1 MKKYCAIDLETDGL
15 FEKGTAPKIISWAY
29 AYDET
34 ESGSS
39 TDLDLLQQKI
49 NEVYPVFHNAS
60 FDYVVLEQNN
70 IKVPL
75 YYEDTILMSY
85 VHNTN
90 IEHKLRAWGERLGIE
105 KLKLNFKKK
114 DYTEEELLTYN
125 KQDAIITIK
134 LYEHLK
140 KSFDNS
146 DWRIYQLELSLSYVI
161 QEFQRVGLPVDS
173 EKALEY
179 NDLINK
185 EITELENKIIEIYP
199 EVPAN
204 KTIVYKKEHPD
215 KAQFFEKQDEEGWH
229 YRLLEKFNPNSNYHK
244 VYALKKL
251 YGWEPSEFTKTGKPK
266 LDREVMSGLI
276 HKYPLANLCSEV
288 NKKSKIASTF
298 LRPLIEDADK
308 ASFVH
313 TKINQTV
320 TRTGRLSSSSPNL
333 QNLPKKGESGDTI
346 RQLIRVPDDRYR
358 IVGCDLS
365 NIEAR
370 ILAYYLHTIFDDT
383 TISSSFIN
391 REDLHDNNAANWGLT
406 RDLAKTV
413 LYLTIYGGGEYTLAS
428 RANIEI
434 DRARSIMH
442 TFNMRCPNVSK
453 LKELV
458 WQYAF
463 KHGYVKTILGR
474 KIHYPELKY
483 SDTKLVN
490 RAKRQAFNAQ
500 IQGSA
505 ADLIKYLTVNS
516 YPVSKEY
523 NALNLIQVHDE
534 MLYLMLF
541 EHVKSF
547 IKNVAPIWN
556 RCLILEPIPI
566 VSEFKSGLSWYDVH

>member
-15 FEKGTAPKIISWAY
+15 FKKGLAPKIISWAY
-29 AYDET
+29 AYDEN
-34 ESGSS
+34 EAGAS

-60 FDYVVLEQNN
+60 FDYVVLENN
-70 IKVPL
+70 EIKVPL

-90 IEHKLRAWGERLGIE
+90 IEHKLRAWGDRLGIE
-105 KLKLNFKKK
+105 KLKLNFNS
-114 DYTEEELLTYN
+114 YTEEELLAYN

-140 KSFDNS
+140 KLFDDS

-161 QEFQRVGLPVDS
+161 QEFQRVGLPVDT
-173 EKALEY
+173 EKALKY
-179 NDLINK
+179 NDIINK
-185 EITELENKIIEIYP
+185 EITDLENQLVNIFP
-199 EVPAN
+199 EVPA
-204 KTIVYKKEHPD
+204 KKLIVYKKEHPD
-215 KAQFFEKQDEEGWH
+215 KEELFVKQDEEGWH
-229 YRLLEKFNPNSNYHK
+229 YKKIEKFNPNSAHHK
-244 VYALKKL
+244 AYAMNKL
-251 YGWEPSEFTKTGKPK
+251 YGWEATEFTKTGQPK
-266 LDREVMSGLI
+266 LDREVMSKLK
-276 HKYPLANLCSEV
+276 HKYPLASLCLEC
-288 NKKSKIASTF
+288 NKKSKLASTF
-298 LRPLIEDADK
+298 LRPLIEDTDEAN
-308 ASFVH
+308 FVH

-333 QNLPKKGESGDTI
+333 QNLPSKGEQGDKI
-346 RQLIRVPDDRYR
+346 RQIIRVPDERYR

-370 ILAYYLHTIFDDT
+370 ILAYYLYTIFDDH
-383 TISSSFIN
+383 SLADSFIN
-391 REDLHDNNAANWGLT
+391 REDLHDNNANSWGIS

-413 LYLTIYGGGEYTLAS
+413 LYLTIYGGSEFTLAAK
-428 RANIEI
+428 ANIELPN
-434 DRARSIMH
+434 ARNIMNM
-442 TFNMRCPNVSK
+442 FNRRCPNVSK

-458 WQYAF
+458 WQYAY

-483 SDTKLVN
+483 ADNKIVS

-534 MLYLMLF
+534 MLYLLR
-541 EHVKSF
+541 EQDVKIF
-547 IKNVAPIWN
+547 IRNVAPIWN
-556 RCLILEPIPI
+556 RCLILDPIPI